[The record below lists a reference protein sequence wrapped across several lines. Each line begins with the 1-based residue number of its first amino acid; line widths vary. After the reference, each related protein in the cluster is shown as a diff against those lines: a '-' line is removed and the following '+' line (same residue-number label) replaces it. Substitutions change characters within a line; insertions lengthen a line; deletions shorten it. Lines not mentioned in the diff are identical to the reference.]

1 MKKSMAAKIM
11 AVLVT
16 ILFFSAFSAYGAVEG
31 QYTLFGV
38 TKEGYTV
45 SSEDAEMRS
54 VLVLTE
60 DGKGS
65 MTMDDE
71 TMGVSEWAVAEKEAS
86 MMDGGAPDSV
96 ISVTLEDGSTCS
108 CAVRNGILEL
118 DVMGN
123 GEMLMLFAMDG
134 ADRSAYQVLTVDEL
148 LEKMQEDR
156 NKVPESN
163 TRLYMVWQ
171 SLDQDAGIHMSY
183 SESRPAMGMEKKYEV
198 FCKNKRYCSSE
209 TTSMY
214 GYSRTSWTYC
224 QDGKV
229 YSLDPEKRTAQ
240 QITEIYLSEVN
251 ERIFL
256 MDPVLREIYKRLKEG
271 GGTTGVR
278 EVNGVSYAA
287 EIFPAS
293 EYSPEVAFCFTEDGR
308 FAYYLEGAP
317 VIEAFS
323 YQGETIREIHSIDRQ
338 VDESLLDISGYT
350 VTR

>member
-1 MKKSMAAKIM
+1 
-11 AVLVT
+11 
-16 ILFFSAFSAYGAVEG
+16 
-31 QYTLFGV
+31 
-38 TKEGYTV
+38 
-45 SSEDAEMRS
+45 MRS

-71 TMGVSEWAVAEKEAS
+71 TMGVSEWKVTEKEAS

-96 ISVTLEDGSTCS
+96 ISVTLEDGSICS

-123 GEMLMLFAMDG
+123 GEMLMLFATDG

-148 LEKMQEDR
+148 LAKMQEDR

-163 TRLYMVWQ
+163 TRLYMIWQ
-171 SLDQDAGIHMSY
+171 SLDQDAGIHLSY
-183 SESRPAMGMEKKYEV
+183 SESRPAMGMEKKHEV
-198 FCKNKRYCSSE
+198 FSKNKRYCASE

-308 FAYYLEGAP
+308 FAYYLEGAL
-317 VIEAFS
+317 
-323 YQGETIREIHSIDRQ
+323 
-338 VDESLLDISGYT
+338 SLRRSLSG
-350 VTR
+350 RDHL